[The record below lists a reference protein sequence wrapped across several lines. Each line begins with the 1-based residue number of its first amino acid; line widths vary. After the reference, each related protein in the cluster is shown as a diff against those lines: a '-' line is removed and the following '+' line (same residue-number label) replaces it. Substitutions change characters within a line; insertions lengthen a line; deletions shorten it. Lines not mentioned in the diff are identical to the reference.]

1 VQTGNNEALQRP
13 ANFQSATNPRLE
25 LHMQKTLTSLA
36 AALLLAAIGTGAHAA
51 TNLITNGDFEMP
63 DVATDSFDT
72 YTNLGGYGAT
82 LWGSDSTSGT
92 HKIVDVAGDQFMQFG
107 GGDSAYTA
115 FGVATGGDYM
125 LTYDVVGSGFWALYN
140 IDTSSYVSHLGN
152 QLTQINS
159 GGFAMSEGYFFTLA
173 ANNNYKLFFGSI
185 GAGLPGMSAGLQ
197 LDNVSVT
204 AVTPVP
210 EPESYAM
217 LMAGLGVLGFMS
229 RRRQQR

>member
-1 VQTGNNEALQRP
+1 
-13 ANFQSATNPRLE
+13 
-25 LHMQKTLTSLA
+25 MQKTLTSLA
-36 AALLLAAIGTGAHAA
+36 AALLLAAFGTGAQAA
-51 TNLITNGDFEMP
+51 TNLITDGDFETP
-63 DVATDSFDT
+63 VVALNSFET

-92 HKIVDVAGDQFMQFG
+92 HKIVDVAGNQFMQFG

-115 FGVATGGDYM
+115 FGVGTGGAYTLNFDY
-125 LTYDVVGSGFWALYN
+125 TGSGFWALYN
-140 IDTSSYVSHLGN
+140 SDTSSYVSTGPLV
-152 QLTQINS
+152 QINGMGTDTTALTLS
-159 GGFAMSEGYFFTLA
+159 GGS
-173 ANNNYKLFFGSI
+173 NYKLFFGSV
-185 GAGLPGMSAGLQ
+185 GAGLPGMVTGLQ

-217 LMAGLGVLGFMS
+217 LVAGLGVLGFIS